1 MYAIKCV
8 LILLLI
14 LLANLSTTAIDL
26 ANGEGIS
33 DGNDDDDGIKLMMPS
48 STDIENDTFP
58 WDKQLSTTDGYSL
71 DNITQIDHDIENNG
85 NETEISTETETQTDD
100 ETQTETITE
109 ILSDYKPK
117 STDENKC
124 KEGLLLPVWRP
135 VENITNGDRFARGL
149 VYFLVMCYLFLGVS
163 IVC

>member
-8 LILLLI
+8 FILLLI
-14 LLANLSTTAIDL
+14 LLANLATNAIDS

-33 DGNDDDDGIKLMMPS
+33 DGNDDDGIELMVPS
-48 STDIENDTFP
+48 STYMENDTIP
-58 WDKQLSTTDGYSL
+58 SDKQLSTTDGYSL
-71 DNITQIDHDIENNG
+71 DNITQINNDIENNG
-85 NETEISTETETQTDD
+85 NQTEINTETETQTDG

-109 ILSDYKPK
+109 IQSDYKPK
-117 STDENKC
+117 STNENKC

>member
-8 LILLLI
+8 FILLLI
-14 LLANLSTTAIDL
+14 FLANLTTTAIDS

-33 DGNDDDDGIKLMMPS
+33 DGNDDDGIELMVPS
-48 STDIENDTFP
+48 DMENNTIP

-85 NETEISTETETQTDD
+85 NETEINTETETQTDD

-109 ILSDYKPK
+109 IQSDYKLK
-117 STDENKC
+117 STNENKC

-135 VENITNGDRFARGL
+135 IENITNGDRFARGL

>member
-8 LILLLI
+8 FILLLI
-14 LLANLSTTAIDL
+14 LLANLTTTAIDS

-33 DGNDDDDGIKLMMPS
+33 DGNDDDGIELMVPS
-48 STDIENDTFP
+48 DIENDTIP

-71 DNITQIDHDIENNG
+71 DNITQIDHDIENHG
-85 NETEISTETETQTDD
+85 NETEINTETETQTDD

-109 ILSDYKPK
+109 IQSDYKLK
-117 STDENKC
+117 STNENKC

-135 VENITNGDRFARGL
+135 IENITNGDRFARGL